1 MKKFKF
7 FYLISAFCLLAAS
20 FTSCEPNSVDEDVYV
35 NKGADADGSAD
46 IDKNADTG
54 NQGQDPAKPGD

>member
-35 NKGADADGSAD
+35 NKGADAGSD
-46 IDKNADTG
+46 TDKSADTG
-54 NQGQDPAKPGD
+54 NQQHDPAKPGD